1 MRKALALALL
11 SVAAPASASNAFL
24 EQLKPLCGK
33 AFAGAIASN
42 DAADADMQGKPMVM
56 HVAKCTETEVR
67 IPFFVG
73 DDRSR
78 TWMLTATE
86 KGVQLKHRH
95 RHADGS
101 ADGRTNYGG
110 DHVGPAIVGAD
121 GSLTLRFP
129 VDAESK
135 ALFIADGIPASAS
148 NVWEMHLSPG
158 KSFTYRLTRPNR
170 DFRVLF
176 DLSKAVPVPPEPWGG
191 I

>member
-1 MRKALALALL
+1 MTLALL
-11 SVAAPASASNAFL
+11 SAAAPVSATNAL
-24 EQLKPLCGK
+24 WDQLKPLCGK
-33 AFAGAIASN
+33 AFAGAIVSN

-56 HVAKCTETEVR
+56 HVAKCTDKEIR

-78 TWMLTATE
+78 TWMLTATTD
-86 KGVQLKHRH
+86 GVQLKHRH
-95 RHADGS
+95 RHEDGS

-110 DHVGPAIVGAD
+110 DHVGAAITGPD

-135 ALFIADGIPASAS
+135 ALFIADGIPQSAT
-148 NVWEMHLSPG
+148 NVWEMTLLPG

-170 DFRVLF
+170 DFRVYF
-176 DLSKAVPVPPEPWGG
+176 DLRAPVPTPAEPWGG